1 MRLRTSIT
9 VAMVMSMAG
18 SLALVQGSAH
28 AELPGWSAPA
38 SSAPDSSARSA
49 SSRDCSDLVRIR
61 AFSDDLD
68 EETLDGVYVGNMSAL
83 AVDRGGRI
91 TAVSDESYLYSLDVR
106 EKGRYRQGRYRQDR
120 SLRAEA
126 VAVAPLTDLDGTA
139 PDSEGLVVD
148 RDGTR
153 LISSETGPSVT
164 RYDRDGTAVEALP
177 VPAALAVAPAG
188 RAVRNQTFEGLT
200 LQPGGRTLIAS
211 MEGALSGD
219 ETGVVRLQTWRR
231 AGLGKP
237 FEASAQYGYQADEGL
252 SVVELG
258 AAGDGRLLVLERGF
272 TPEVG
277 NTVRL
282 YLADPRRA
290 DDVSGTENLTSSGP
304 ARLLP
309 KTLLADLGDCPSL
322 GATAEQPQTNPLLDN
337 IEGLAVTGRTSTG
350 RLRVLLVSDDNERET
365 QVTRLY
371 SLDVR
376 LPR

>member
-9 VAMVMSMAG
+9 AAMVMSMTG
-18 SLALVQGSAH
+18 GLVLAQGSAH
-28 AELPGWSAPA
+28 ADLQASSAPA
-38 SSAPDSSARSA
+38 SL
-49 SSRDCSDLVRIR
+49 SRDCSDLVRIR

-68 EETLDGVYVGNMSAL
+68 KKTLDGVFVGNMSAL

-106 EKGRYRQGRYRQDR
+106 ERAR

-126 VAVAPLTDLDGTA
+126 VAVAPLTDLNGAA

-148 RDGTR
+148 LDGTR
-153 LISSETGPSVT
+153 LISSETEPSVT

-188 RAVRNQTFEGLT
+188 RAARNQTFEGLT
-200 LQPGGRTLIAS
+200 LQPGGRTLVAS
-211 MEGALSGD
+211 MEGSLSGD
-219 ETGVVRLQTWRR
+219 ETGVVRLQTWHR

-237 FEASAQYGYQADEGL
+237 FETGAQYGYQADEGL
-252 SVVELG
+252 GVAEIA

-272 TPEVG
+272 TAGVG

-282 YLADPRRA
+282 YLANPRRA
-290 DDVSGTENLTSSGP
+290 DDVSGTESLTSGGP
-304 ARLLP
+304 ARLVP
-309 KTLLADLGDCPSL
+309 KTLLADLVDCPSL
-322 GATAEQPQTNPLLDN
+322 GATAEQPQLNPLLDN
-337 IEGLAVTGRTSTG
+337 IEGLAVTGRAAG
-350 RLRVLLVSDDNERET
+350 GCLRILLVSDDNERET
-365 QVTRLY
+365 QITRLY